1 MGNLIDQ
8 NPNMRA
14 ITSVVGGPSPIK
26 PGTFVNFDGAAFMPA
41 SDMSKKLF
49 VLGAND
55 FAGQDAETETAV
67 GASAIGYVVGPNDL
81 MSVRISAGTYAYGD
95 QLTMGTAGTLKKAA
109 SGDHVVAFYEDA
121 DGVAAAGDRKNISI
135 ATYAAAV
142 TGP

>member
-14 ITSVVGGPSPIK
+14 VTGVVGGGAAIK
-26 PGTFVNFDGAAFMPA
+26 PGTFVNFDGVTFTPA
-41 SDMSKKLF
+41 SDVSQKLF

-67 GASAIGYVVGPNDL
+67 GASGIGYDVGPNDL
-81 MSVRISAGTYAYGD
+81 MSVRMSAGTYTYGA
-95 QLTMGTAGTLKKAA
+95 QLTMDTAGTLKAA
-109 SGDHVVAFYEDA
+109 ANGEHVVGFYEDVA
-121 DGVAAAGDRKNISI
+121 GVVAAGDRKNISM

-142 TGP
+142 VMA